1 MATFQWVQYLKE
13 HTKTSKVYGMPDS
26 GLFLT
31 DFYSP
36 IVEKKVIR
44 VETENLLKLVG
55 KDEKELPGPVRK
67 CIEKLDDLVSCYDA
81 SNYAEN
87 IHAPLF
93 LIQSTYDFWVIKN
106 LLVTKCPTNSQPP
119 FSIANCNETTRAAI
133 KEYCHAVVKAIYKIR
148 GDRKDVGIWGPA
160 CVQHGF

>member
-93 LIQSTYDFWVIKN
+93 LIQSTYDQWVIRN
-106 LLVTKCPTNSQPP
+106 IVSNMDL
-119 FSIANCNETTRAAI
+119 
-133 KEYCHAVVKAIYKIR
+133 IR
-148 GDRKDVGIWGPA
+148 
-160 CVQHGF
+160 